1 MKRGG
6 KPKRLEAPKTIKK
19 KKGQAQ
25 KPMIKERRKRKEAQ
39 IRRLEKN
46 QHKKKAESG
55 SPEAVKASGSLR
67 HVAQPR
73 ED

>member
-1 MKRGG
+1 MR
-6 KPKRLEAPKTIKK
+6 
-19 KKGQAQ
+19 
-25 KPMIKERRKRKEAQ
+25 KEGRKRKEAQ

-55 SPEAVKASGSLR
+55 SPEAVKGSGSPR
-67 HVAQPR
+67 RVAQPR